1 LCTLEIEC
9 RRRVRGLLLC
19 PAARGN
25 LITSSAGKSPGK
37 SGGKGGISTGVR
49 CANGQR
55 KSATAKANDNPAK
68 VATQYFSVTTK
79 QSLMR
84 KAKI

>member
-1 LCTLEIEC
+1 MPAEGQGTF
-9 RRRVRGLLLC
+9 LC

-37 SGGKGGISTGVR
+37 SSTGVR

>member
-1 LCTLEIEC
+1 VL
-9 RRRVRGLLLC
+9 VKG
-19 PAARGN
+19 PGN
-25 LITSSAGKSPGK
+25 
-37 SGGKGGISTGVR
+37 SGGKGVATTGVR

-79 QSLMR
+79 ESLMR